1 MEEGEGGRGREEN
14 KVLHVL
20 ILYSVHVYEREMAS
34 RVSLLV
40 LHGCEAP
47 LSGQQ
52 VADIA
57 SGGPRQK
64 STEHPLTHLE
74 CRLTGME
81 WEFSHHG
88 QVHTHMQC
96 AVHVLVD
103 HDTDR

>member
-1 MEEGEGGRGREEN
+1 
-14 KVLHVL
+14 
-20 ILYSVHVYEREMAS
+20 MAS

-88 QVHTHMQC
+88 QVHTHMQR
-96 AVHVLVD
+96 AVHVLVN